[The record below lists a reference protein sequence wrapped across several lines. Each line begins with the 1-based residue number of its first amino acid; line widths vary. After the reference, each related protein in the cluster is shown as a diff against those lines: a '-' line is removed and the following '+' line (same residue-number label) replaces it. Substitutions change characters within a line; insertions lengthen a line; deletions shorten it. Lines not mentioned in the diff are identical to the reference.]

1 MDSGVDTLS
10 HGVIDKIRRQIPY
23 LNPALKRIAEQILRS
38 PESVKSISIKDLA
51 ERCGVSESTVTRF
64 VREIGVSSFQQL
76 KISVAEELSQA
87 SASSAPVVPN
97 RNVYEDI
104 TVDDD
109 TRSILEKVSARY
121 AVTIEDTLKGVNS
134 EELLKAVEAIENAK
148 TLAFFAMG
156 SSIISVENALIRFMR
171 VGKACQFFR
180 DQGVRHISTA
190 TLDKNC
196 LAIGVSNSGRTI
208 PTVDALKAAK
218 AQGAKV
224 LSITSFPDSPITQ
237 ISDVKLFTSTVSG
250 ATGRSDYQESMVSK
264 VAQLQLID
272 VLYSI
277 YAVRNFGNAIESL
290 KETDA
295 LTQSTR
301 YWECIRA
308 MPAKF
313 WRVAGVPGCN
323 PLTFFLASLYKVK
336 HAEWEVVDEQ
346 AQEYTDQ

>member
-1 MDSGVDTLS
+1 MNSSIEVLNG
-10 HGVIDKIRRQIPY
+10 GVIDKIRRQMPY
-23 LNPALKRIAEQILRS
+23 LNPALKRIAEQILKS
-38 PESVKSISIKDLA
+38 PASVKSISIKDLA

-64 VREIGVSSFQQL
+64 VREIGVPSFQQL

-87 SASSAPVVPN
+87 NFGSGTAVPN

-104 TVDDD
+104 TADDD

-121 AVTIEDTLKGVNS
+121 AITIEDTLKGVNS
-134 EELLKAVEAIENAK
+134 EELIKAVEAIENAK

-156 SSIISVENALIRFMR
+156 SSIICVENALIRFMR

-190 TLDKNC
+190 TLDETC

-208 PTVDALKAAK
+208 PTVDAMKAAK
-218 AQGAKV
+218 TQGAKT
-224 LSITSFPDSPITQ
+224 LSITSFPNSPIAQ
-237 ISDVKLFTSTVSG
+237 ISDIKLFTSTVTG
-250 ATGRSDYQESMVSK
+250 ATGAGDYQESMVSK

-290 KETDA
+290 KETDT

-301 YWECIRA
+301 Y
-308 MPAKF
+308 
-313 WRVAGVPGCN
+313 
-323 PLTFFLASLYKVK
+323 
-336 HAEWEVVDEQ
+336 
-346 AQEYTDQ
+346 